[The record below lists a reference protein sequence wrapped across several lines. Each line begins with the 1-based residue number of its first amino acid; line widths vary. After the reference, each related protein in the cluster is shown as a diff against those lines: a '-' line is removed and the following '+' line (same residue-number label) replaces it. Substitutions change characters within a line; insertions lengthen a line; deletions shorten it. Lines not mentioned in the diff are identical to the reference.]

1 MKKGRK
7 DRIERAI
14 RAVLKQF
21 EGCEVTPALM
31 DDVAQELELLLLQH
45 AASPPEIEV
54 TPGLEPGRLNVSVKA
69 LLSDREPHG

>member
-1 MKKGRK
+1 MKNGRK

-14 RAVLKQF
+14 RALVKQF

-45 AASPPEIEV
+45 AASPPEIKV
-54 TPGLEPGRLNVSVKA
+54 KPGSKPGRLNVLVKA
-69 LLSDREPHG
+69 LLSGN